1 MTIKLNGSTA
11 GSVAL
16 DAPASTTGNAD
27 IQFKLPVADGSAG
40 QVLITDGSGNLSWVT
55 PATSNPCFSIHDQWA
70 LNQNISTQGEFTLT
84 STHFSRSNTYAPTIG
99 SAMSVDS
106 NGYWT
111 FPTTGI
117 WRIKA
122 QALVS
127 TNNTAIRYIGILFK
141 KSTNGG
147 ASFDNQYYSYTH
159 TAAVS
164 GTTYTNLNLE
174 SYFDVTS
181 TTDVELEIR
190 IDGQSQSATFLGS
203 DESNGRPQTKFFFTK
218 VADT

>member
-1 MTIKLNGSTA
+1 
-11 GSVAL
+11 
-16 DAPASTTGNAD
+16 
-27 IQFKLPVADGSAG
+27 
-40 QVLITDGSGNLSWVT
+40 
-55 PATSNPCFSIHDQWA
+55 
-70 LNQNISTQGEFTLT
+70 
-84 STHFSRSNTYAPTIG
+84 
-99 SAMSVDS
+99 MSVDS

-147 ASFDNQYYSYTH
+147 ASFDNQFYSYTH

>member
-1 MTIKLNGSTA
+1 MSKIQTNKIQHTA
-11 GSVAL
+11 TGAAEFTL
-16 DAPASTTGNAD
+16 PTT
-27 IQFKLPVADGSAG
+27 DGSAG
-40 QVLITDGSGNLSWVT
+40 QVLKTDGSGNLSWVT
-55 PATSNPCFSIHDQWA
+55 PATSNPYFSVHDQWA
-70 LNQNISTQGEFTLT
+70 LNQNISTGGEFTLT
-84 STHFSRSNTYAPTIG
+84 STHFSRSNAYAPTIG

-111 FPTTGI
+111 FPSTGI

-127 TNNTAIRYIGILFK
+127 TSNNAIRYIGILFK

-147 ASFDNQYYSYTH
+147 SSFDNAFYSYTH

-164 GTTYTNLNLE
+164 GATYTSLQLE
-174 SYFDVTS
+174 HYMDVTS

-190 IDGQSQSATFLGS
+190 IDAQNTNATFLGS
-203 DESNGRPQTKFFFTK
+203 DESNNRPQTKFFFTK

>member
-27 IQFKLPVADGSAG
+27 IAFKLPVADGSAG
-40 QVLITDGSGNLSWVT
+40 QVLQTDGSGNLSWVT

-84 STHFSRSNTYAPTIG
+84 NTHFSRSNSYAPTIG
-99 SAMSVDS
+99 AAMSVNS

-122 QALVS
+122 QALIS
-127 TNNTAIRYIGILFK
+127 ANNSALRYSGILFK

-147 ASFDNQYYSYTH
+147 SSFDNQFYSYTH
-159 TAAVS
+159 FAAVS
-164 GTTYTNLNLE
+164 GTTYTNLHLE
-174 SYFDVTS
+174 HYMDVTS
-181 TTDVELEIR
+181 ITDVMLEIK
-190 IDGQSQSATFLGS
+190 IDGISTSATFLGS